1 MNSMEVEVL
10 TVKLREVLEKER
22 VPYPD
27 RERLFIV
34 LGLLLTGRISS
45 GKAAELLD
53 LRIDELWNLLQ
64 KLGIKYSFLDEEEV
78 KEELDAYRTVFE
90 GGS

>member
-1 MNSMEVEVL
+1 M
-10 TVKLREVLEKER
+10 KLREVLEKER

>member
-1 MNSMEVEVL
+1 MEVEVL